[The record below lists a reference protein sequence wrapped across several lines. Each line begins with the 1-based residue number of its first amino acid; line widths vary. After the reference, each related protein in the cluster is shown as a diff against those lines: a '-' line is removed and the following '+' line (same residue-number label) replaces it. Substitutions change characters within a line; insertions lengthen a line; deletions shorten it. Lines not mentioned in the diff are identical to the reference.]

1 MNTQTQ
7 TAAAAM
13 QTEIPP
19 HAQLMQMVGGCFT
32 SQAVYVAAKLGI
44 ADLLAANPKSAAT
57 LARETETHERSLSR
71 LMRTLT
77 SLGVFT
83 ETERGVFANNPVS
96 ETLLADAHGSLRD
109 MTIWMGE
116 EPHWRVYG
124 NLLNSVKTGKASW
137 SQVHGEDVFPYLF
150 QTNRELGEIF
160 NRAMTSFSSQTIAAI
175 ADAYDFSEVGV
186 LADIAGGYGHLLA
199 GIMKDHPQMFGVLF
213 DLMPVCEEGKN
224 YLEKAGVSERVE
236 TVCGSFF
243 EKVPVKADVY
253 LLKHIIHDWD
263 DAECVTILKN
273 IRAEMPENAKIL
285 ILDAVI
291 PDGDEPHFGKIM
303 DLEMLVSPGGVER
316 TAEEFERL
324 LTDAG
329 LKLNRIIPT
338 ASMISI
344 TEAVK

>member
-7 TAAAAM
+7 TAATIQA
-13 QTEIPP
+13 EIPP
-19 HAQLMQMVGGCFT
+19 QAQLMQLVGGCFA
-32 SQAVYVAAKLGI
+32 SQAVYVAAKLGV
-44 ADLLAANPKSAAT
+44 ADLLAENPKSAAT
-57 LARETETHERSLSR
+57 LARETQTHERSLYR

-77 SLGVFT
+77 SLGVFK
-83 ETERGVFANNPVS
+83 EIESKVFANNSVS
-96 ETLLADAHGSLRD
+96 ETLLADAPGSLRD

-124 NLLNSVKTGKASW
+124 NMLHSIKTGKAAW
-137 SQVHGEDVFPYLF
+137 SAVHGEDVFPYLF

-160 NRAMTSFSSQTIAAI
+160 NRAMTSFSGQTIPAI
-175 ADAYDFSEVGV
+175 AAAYDFSEVGV

-213 DLMPVCEEGKN
+213 DLMPVCEEGKTF
-224 YLEKAGVSERVE
+224 LEKAGVSERVS

-243 EKVPVKADVY
+243 DKVPVKADVY
-253 LLKHIIHDWD
+253 MLKHIIHDWD

-273 IRAEMPENAKIL
+273 IRASMPDDAKIL

-291 PDGDEPHFGKIM
+291 PDGVEPHFGKIM
-303 DLEMLVSPGGVER
+303 DMEMLVSPGGIER
-316 TAEEFERL
+316 TADEFETL
-324 LTDAG
+324 LNDSG

-338 ASMISI
+338 QSI
-344 TEAVK
+344 VAIVEAIKA